1 MRDQLVIRLDEYS
14 DTLLQHLQRFLDVED
29 RRGAE
34 VIQRSCIACLAHLA
48 AFCDLTSG
56 LEPNSKP
63 QMDAVCDSSLE
74 RLGHLS
80 QDMRIDR
87 YTYLDILL
95 GVRPCITRADAEI
108 LTFGSSRGRSLWK
121 SLIPVSTIRRPRRV
135 RRCGVVGRLLHGCW
149 RTLKRGSQ
157 IGTPR
162 SSLHSWRIKMV
173 GKRDRANR
181 TFYRLWR

>member
-1 MRDQLVIRLDEYS
+1 MRDQLVTRLDEYS

-48 AFCDLTSG
+48 AFCDLTSR

-74 RLGHLS
+74 RLGHLT
-80 QDMRIDR
+80 QDMRIDG

-95 GVRPCITRADAEI
+95 VVCTWDGRASAER
-108 LTFGSSRGRSLWK
+108 LTKMLSSF
-121 SLIPVSTIRRPRRV
+121 
-135 RRCGVVGRLLHGCW
+135 
-149 RTLKRGSQ
+149 RGS
-157 IGTPR
+157 G
-162 SSLHSWRIKMV
+162 L
-173 GKRDRANR
+173 
-181 TFYRLWR
+181 